1 MFQID
6 LKSSKSVCDQIV
18 DHFKS
23 LIKTKTL
30 KPGDSVSSVRDMAIL
45 LTINPN
51 TLQSAYLKLEG
62 EGYFYTEQGMEW
74 YVSAVP
80 EKAGSY
86 GRLYTDLKDL
96 ILKGNEEASIGRL
109 VIMKEKPYIRVRNLD
124 KYFDGFVALDNLKL
138 NISKGTI
145 YGLIGAN
152 GSGKTTL
159 VKHLAGLYKPDNGSV
174 TINGEDAY
182 DNAHHRVIGYMPED
196 MYVPQYN
203 MKMLSNFFI
212 SKHKSNWNHRRYKR
226 LLEMFELDE
235 DQSISTFSTGMQ
247 KQVGFIFSVSVMPD
261 VLLLDETIDG
271 MDPIVRKHV
280 FQQIIADVA
289 SRNMTVLITSHN
301 MQDLGYICDSVGIID
316 KGRMILEED
325 LEDLRGS
332 LHKIHVSFNTDAL
345 PSYSPYDALEV
356 LHIENTGVIDILV
369 VRGKEEE
376 IARHLKGFNPS
387 VYYHIPLSL
396 EEIFVYERE
405 RSGDSD
411 D

>member
-6 LKSSKSVCDQIV
+6 LKSSKTVCDQIV

-23 LIKTKTL
+23 LIETRTL
-30 KPGDSVSSVRDMAIL
+30 KSGDSVSSVRDMAML

-51 TLQSAYLKLEG
+51 TLQSAYLKLESQ
-62 EGYFYTEQGMEW
+62 GYFYTEDGVEW
-74 YVSAVP
+74 FIA
-80 EKAGSY
+80 AGSDRAGLY

-96 ILKGNEEASIGRL
+96 ILKGNREVNIGRL
-109 VIMKEKPYIRVRNLD
+109 VVMKERPYVQVKNLD
-124 KYFDGFVALDNLKL
+124 KYFDDFIALDKLNL
-138 NISKGTI
+138 NISKGSI

-159 VKHLAGLYKPDNGSV
+159 VKHLAGIYKPDKGRV
-174 TINGEDAY
+174 TINSVNAY
-182 DNAHHRVIGYMPED
+182 DNAHKKVIGYMPED
-196 MYVPQYN
+196 MYVPRYN

-212 SKHKSNWNHRRYKR
+212 SKHKSNWNNRRYQR

-235 DQSISTFSTGMQ
+235 HQSLKTFSTGMQ
-247 KQVGFIFSVSVMPD
+247 KQAGFIFSVSIMPD

-271 MDPIVRKHV
+271 LDPVVRKHV

-289 SRNMTVLITSHN
+289 SRSMTVLITSHN
-301 MQDLGYICDSVGIID
+301 MRDLGDICDTIGIID
-316 KGRMILEED
+316 KGRMLVEED
-325 LEDLRGS
+325 LEDLRSS
-332 LHKIHVSFNTDAL
+332 LHKIHVSFNTDSL
-345 PSYSPYDALEV
+345 PSYSPYDDLDI

-376 IARHLKGFNPS
+376 IARHIKSFNPS

-396 EEIFVYERE
+396 EEIFVYER
-405 RSGDSD
+405 SGGSD